1 MIPLLHQ
8 PYLPRIRHA
17 LRAATPAGAR
27 IALDVGC
34 GDGSKTQWLR
44 EQCAPDALLIG
55 IDRDVTALRSA
66 PALTAIAGDAAA
78 LPLRDGCVDLIW
90 CVAALQLFA
99 DRQQALRELWRVLRP
114 GGTLLIATAG
124 EYWARLRCHPPA
136 LLAAL
141 PPVLPLAPADGLADE
156 WTLLLAGAGFAAPQ
170 AQAYLLDGAEPAQ
183 AALIDSADLAAYAGL
198 PLTASSITEPDPR
211 PVLFVVSGRK

>member
-1 MIPLLHQ
+1 MIPLLHE
-8 PYLPRIRHA
+8 PYLPRIRLA
-17 LRAATPAGAR
+17 LLAATPAGAR

-34 GDGSKTQWLR
+34 GDGAKTQWLR
-44 EQCAPDALLIG
+44 EQCATDALLIG

-66 PALTAIAGDAAA
+66 PALAAIAGAAEA

-90 CVAALQLFA
+90 CVAALQLFT

-114 GGTLLIATAG
+114 GGMLLIATVG
-124 EYWARLRCHPPA
+124 EYWVRLRCHPPA

-141 PPVLPLAPADGLADE
+141 PSVLPLAPADGLADT